1 MSDPVAVPELAEGP
15 SFAPTR
21 RRKVAE
27 PNPYDG
33 VIAELAAAVDEAGF
47 SATRVLTVDSID
59 EARKQ
64 RSLVRKA
71 AKAAGVTSK
80 VKFGLDPAGPV
91 EVRFGIVPKK
101 VKPGAVAD
109 GTEAAPAAPEAPAEA
124 PAAPIADP
132 GVDF

>member
-1 MSDPVAVPELAEGP
+1 MSTPVVPDLAEGP

-33 VIAELAAAVDEAGF
+33 VVAELAGSVDEAGY
-47 SATRVLTVDSID
+47 SATRVLTVESID

-101 VKPGAVAD
+101 QKPGSD
-109 GTEAAPAAPEAPAEA
+109 SSEAPAAAPEAPAEA
-124 PAAPIADP
+124 PAAAPAGIDP